1 LSKENTLDEHLL
13 IQKYFSDIGSAYL
26 AERNVEVSVGDD
38 SSILNLNS
46 DLQYVNSIDTSIE
59 DIHFLNS
66 MSPRDIAYRSCAVA
80 LSDLAACGANPSWYS
95 IALTFPEVEDIWL
108 ENFSLGLKDFS
119 DEYKIPLVG
128 GDTTKGKL
136 SVTVQV
142 MGEVEKEKALL
153 RSGAR
158 ENDLIY
164 VSGIIGDAFLQ
175 LRELQ
180 KSQNQ
185 DTGFDAYLHPK
196 AQIAL
201 GLELI
206 DIANSAIDISDG
218 LIQDLNLICKSSDV
232 GAKVYLSMIP
242 TSVEDKTLELINS
255 GDDYQ
260 ICFTASEINSTKIKH
275 ISERLGVPI
284 TEIGKITNSK
294 ELILL
299 DYEGNKMELGSGYS
313 HF

>member
-1 LSKENTLDEHLL
+1 MDEHLL

-46 DLQYVNSIDTSIE
+46 DFQYVNSIDTSIE

-153 RSGAR
+153 RSGAK

>member
-1 LSKENTLDEHLL
+1 MDEHLL

-46 DLQYVNSIDTSIE
+46 DLQYINSIDTSIE

-153 RSGAR
+153 RSGAK

-260 ICFTASEINSTKIKH
+260 ICFTASETSLLKLNIFQKDWECPLLKLV
-275 ISERLGVPI
+275 RLQTP
-284 TEIGKITNSK
+284 KN
-294 ELILL
+294 
-299 DYEGNKMELGSGYS
+299 
-313 HF
+313 

>member
-1 LSKENTLDEHLL
+1 MDEHLL

-260 ICFTASEINSTKIKH
+260 ICFTASENNSSKIKH

>member
-1 LSKENTLDEHLL
+1 MDEHLL

-46 DLQYVNSIDTSIE
+46 DLQYINSLDTSIE

-95 IALTFPEVEDIWL
+95 IALTFPRVEKSWL

-119 DEYKIPLVG
+119 NEYKIPLVG

-142 MGEVEKEKALL
+142 MGEVEKGKALL
-153 RSGAR
+153 RSGAK

-232 GAKVYLSMIP
+232 GAKVLLSMIP
-242 TSVEDKTLELINS
+242 TPVENKTLELINS

-260 ICFTASEINSTKIKH
+260 ICFTASEDKSIKINH

-284 TEIGKITNSK
+284 TEIGKITNTK

-299 DYEGNKMELGSGYS
+299 DHEGNKMDLGSGYC

>member
-1 LSKENTLDEHLL
+1 MDEHLL

-153 RSGAR
+153 RSGAK

-260 ICFTASEINSTKIKH
+260 ICFTASEDKSIEINY

>member
-1 LSKENTLDEHLL
+1 MDEHLL

-38 SSILNLNS
+38 SSVLNLNS
-46 DLQYVNSIDTSIE
+46 DLQYINSLDTSIE

-95 IALTFPEVEDIWL
+95 IALTFPKVEKSWL

-119 DEYKIPLVG
+119 NEYKIPLVG

-142 MGEVEKEKALL
+142 MGEVQKGKALL
-153 RSGAR
+153 RSGAK

-164 VSGIIGDAFLQ
+164 VSGVIGDAFLQ

-218 LIQDLNLICKSSDV
+218 LIQDLNLICNSSDV
-232 GAKVYLSMIP
+232 GAKVFLSMIP
-242 TSVEDKTLELINS
+242 TSIKDKTLELINS

-260 ICFTASEINSTKIKH
+260 ICFTASENNSTKIKH

>member
-1 LSKENTLDEHLL
+1 MDEHLL

-142 MGEVEKEKALL
+142 MGEVQKGKALL
-153 RSGAR
+153 RSGAK

-164 VSGIIGDAFLQ
+164 VSGVIGDAFLQ

>member
-1 LSKENTLDEHLL
+1 LDEHLL

-260 ICFTASEINSTKIKH
+260 ICFTASENNSTKIKH

>member
-1 LSKENTLDEHLL
+1 MDEHLL

-38 SSILNLNS
+38 SSVLNLNS
-46 DLQYVNSIDTSIE
+46 DLQYINSLDTSIE

-80 LSDLAACGANPSWYS
+80 LSDLAACGAKPSCYS
-95 IALTFPEVEDIWL
+95 IALTFPRVEDSWL

-142 MGEVEKEKALL
+142 MGEVEKGKALL
-153 RSGAR
+153 RSGAK

-218 LIQDLNLICKSSDV
+218 LIQDLNLICNSSDV
-232 GAKVYLSMIP
+232 GAKVFLSMIP
-242 TSVEDKTLELINS
+242 TSIKDKTLELINS

-260 ICFTASEINSTKIKH
+260 ICFTASENNSTKIKH

>member
-1 LSKENTLDEHLL
+1 MDEHLL

-153 RSGAR
+153 RSGAK

-260 ICFTASEINSTKIKH
+260 ICFTASEDKSIEINY

-284 TEIGKITNSK
+284 TEIGKITNTK

-299 DYEGNKMELGSGYS
+299 DHEGNKMDLGSGYS

>member
-1 LSKENTLDEHLL
+1 MDEHLL

-142 MGEVEKEKALL
+142 MGEVEKGKALL
-153 RSGAR
+153 SSGAK